1 MKAEEE
7 EKEEEKEQEQ
17 EQEETKEEEEEENT
31 SSFMGSSIH
40 ACISLKLPP
49 EYPEQASKNQR
60 WP

>member
-7 EKEEEKEQEQ
+7 EKEEEKEP
-17 EQEETKEEEEEENT
+17 KEEEEEETEEEENK

-60 WP
+60 